1 MVKWYKTPTF
11 RWNCNV
17 SGAVTQNVQNGT
29 KWYKFRFLWV
39 VAPVL
44 EGSDPIYTAVVPF
57 LYHGCTTFLVQK
69 SGTKVL

>member
-29 KWYKFRFLWV
+29 KWYKIAIILGRC
-39 VAPVL
+39 PIL
-44 EGSDPIYTAVVPF
+44 EGSDPIYNTFVPF